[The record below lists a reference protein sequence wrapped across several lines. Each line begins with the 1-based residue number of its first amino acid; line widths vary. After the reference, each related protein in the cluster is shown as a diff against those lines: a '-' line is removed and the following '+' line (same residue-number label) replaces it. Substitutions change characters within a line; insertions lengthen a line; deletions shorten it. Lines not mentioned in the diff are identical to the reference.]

1 MKTHIAYDTRSG
13 QIISAH
19 HGPADAAY
27 AQQQAYDRSKIA
39 REHLAAIEIESDAM
53 RPGKLYKVD
62 SKRKALV
69 EVAQGENGGGF
80 GGGGG
85 TPPLRK

>member
-19 HGPADAAY
+19 HGPADADY
-27 AQQQAYDRSKIA
+27 AQQQAHDRSKIS
-39 REHLAAIEIESDAM
+39 REHLAAIEIKSDAM
-53 RPGKLYKVD
+53 QPGKLYKVD

-69 EVAQGENGGGF
+69 EVAQGEKGGGF